1 MSRDYPVTCLCIDI
15 RIPVQLSVHKRGL
28 GMLAAFLLAAGTGF
42 AQSPPT
48 AQQPGNGVSPAV
60 WQPGT
65 PGGDSGPS
73 GPPMQ
78 APPPRAPT
86 EVIPTTPAQPL
97 TPPPDG
103 GPPPS
108 PLPAAPAAKTPPVA
122 PSVLTSRQTPAASSA
137 PDQKNPKALLWEY
150 TLPGFSDK
158 DYQVAVDGLFLDFE
172 RRTGH
177 KLVPGAKR
185 RAGLKVM
192 TGIAGLTTPVGLV
205 RAVINALEARGFKPE
220 ELFILD
226 QSESKLRAAGILPP
240 PGRDADDAF
249 EGVPVI
255 VMDRGRN
262 YDLKWFYDSPLPAP
276 DSLIQGVVRQNYAWK
291 IQTNDRLSLLPVP
304 LLVDVDFWINL
315 PVGLD
320 QPSLGVMGALVNAS
334 LLASSNT
341 QRFLQS
347 PETGA
352 VAVAEIAAVPEL
364 VRGWVFSLLS
374 LEHYQYIGG
383 PLFNSLYTVSEP
395 TLFLSANP
403 VILDY
408 LLYTRIN
415 AARVQQNLPTMDQ
428 PSFLEYARQLD
439 LGEYDRRQIFLVRLP
454 Q

>member
-1 MSRDYPVTCLCIDI
+1 M
-15 RIPVQLSVHKRGL
+15 
-28 GMLAAFLLAAGTGF
+28 
-42 AQSPPT
+42 
-48 AQQPGNGVSPAV
+48 
-60 WQPGT
+60 
-65 PGGDSGPS
+65 
-73 GPPMQ
+73 
-78 APPPRAPT
+78 
-86 EVIPTTPAQPL
+86 
-97 TPPPDG
+97 
-103 GPPPS
+103 
-108 PLPAAPAAKTPPVA
+108 
-122 PSVLTSRQTPAASSA
+122 
-137 PDQKNPKALLWEY
+137 PDQKDPKSLLWEY
-150 TLPGFSDK
+150 QLAGFSDK
-158 DYQVAVDGLFLDFE
+158 DYQIAVDGLILDFE
-172 RRTGH
+172 RRTGR

-192 TGIAGLTTPVGLV
+192 TSITGLTTPVGLV
-205 RAVINALEARGFKPE
+205 RAVINALEARGFKPA

-226 QSESKLRAAGILPP
+226 QSESKLRAAGFLPAL
-240 PGRDADDAF
+240 GRDADDAF

-276 DSLIQGVVRQNYAWK
+276 DSLIQGVIRQTNGWK

-320 QPSLGVMGALVNAS
+320 QPSLGVTGALANAS

-364 VRGWVFSLLS
+364 MRGWVFSLLS

-383 PLFNSLYTVSEP
+383 PLFNSLYTVSEKK
-395 TLFLSANP
+395 LFLSANP
-403 VILDY
+403 VILDH
-408 LLYTRIN
+408 LLYLRIN

-439 LGEYDRRQIFLVRLP
+439 LGEYDRKRIFLVPLP
-454 Q
+454 K